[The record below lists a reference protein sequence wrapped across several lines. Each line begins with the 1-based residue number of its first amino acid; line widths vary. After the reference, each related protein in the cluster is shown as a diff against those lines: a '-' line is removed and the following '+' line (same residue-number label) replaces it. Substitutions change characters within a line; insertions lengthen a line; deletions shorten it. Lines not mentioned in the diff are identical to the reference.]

1 MYKKILVPL
10 DGSKLAECALEH
22 AKAIAAGCNVPEVVI
37 LRVVEP
43 NPAVS
48 EALSEGAVM
57 YEELNEQM
65 QQVAEKYLTAITLKF
80 RQDSGADVHS
90 ALAYGFAAN
99 EILEYAAKKNVD
111 LIIMTSHGRSGVS
124 RWLFG
129 SVADRVSHHSTI
141 PVLIVTPSGCRS
153 EIPHANK

>member
-22 AKAIAAGCNVPEVVI
+22 VKAIAAGCNVPEII
-37 LRVVEP
+37 LFRVVEP
-43 NPAVS
+43 NPAAS
-48 EALSEGAVM
+48 EALSEGAFM
-57 YEELNEQM
+57 YEELNDQM
-65 QQVAEKYLTAITLKF
+65 RQLAEKYLTAITLKF
-80 RQDSGADVHS
+80 REESGVDVHS
-90 ALAYGFAAN
+90 ALAYGYAAN
-99 EILEYAAKKNVD
+99 EILEYAVKNNVD
-111 LIIMTSHGRSGVS
+111 LIVMTSHGRSGIS

-153 EIPHANK
+153 NKSQVNK